1 MKKVILLFI
10 IQLFLFA
17 PRLQAQNFWEQ
28 LPFPDTLDISC
39 VAFNQAGDIFVT
51 TGAEYVTNGV
61 FRSTDEGQT
70 WEVLLTNG
78 NFGVGQ
84 IAINDSGDIYLSKDG
99 IGQFLASYDNGNTW
113 IQKPYPLIVG
123 ASKICFQGV
132 DTILVASGKDDGVIL
147 LRTPDRG
154 TTWETI
160 FETNHHVSESISDIA
175 IAPDGTIYIS
185 MMCFIANQG
194 GVYKSTD
201 NGSTWQ
207 YVGLINKQI
216 LDLELNA
223 AGDLYIGVFSG
234 FVGSGGIFVM
244 RHNSSIIDTCLYGPM
259 ANGLVVN
266 PAGHIYAGIGWP
278 DGVIVSK
285 DNGLTFEFENSG
297 LPAFPMGQ
305 LEIDHQN
312 FIYAQVDMPSPILF
326 RTVDPTYVSINK
338 PLYLV
343 NKDLLHFYPN
353 PAFDNITVEVGGRAI
368 SDGCYKL
375 FLFQPDSRSV
385 ICKEVAVSGN
395 RFQLT
400 LEQLTYG
407 TYLVRLQSEAEVY
420 FGTLIKI

>member
-1 MKKVILLFI
+1 MKKIILLFI

-17 PRLQAQNFWEQ
+17 PRLQAQNYWEQ
-28 LPFPDTLDISC
+28 LPFPDTINIANLA
-39 VAFNQAGDIFVT
+39 VNNQGYIFVGT
-51 TGAEYVTNGV
+51 VSSNTNGI
-61 FRSTDEGQT
+61 FRSTDQGQT
-70 WEVLLTNG
+70 WAHVLNTGSFQIYSLGISDSGYLYISTNG
-78 NFGVGQ
+78 VSNF
-84 IAINDSGDIYLSKDG
+84 Y
-99 IGQFLASYDNGNTW
+99 ASYDNGNTW
-113 IQKPYPLIVG
+113 QPLPYPLIAG
-123 ASKICFQGV
+123 ASRIYCIGV
-132 DTILVASGKDDGVIL
+132 DTLLVASGTGNGVLL

-154 TTWETI
+154 ITWDTLFTTN
-160 FETNHHVSESISDIA
+160 NHPGEYISDIA
-175 IAPDGTIYIS
+175 IAPDGTIYFC
-185 MMCFIANQG
+185 MMCYFPNQG

-223 AGDLYIGVFSG
+223 VGDLYIGVFSG

-312 FIYAQVDMPSPILF
+312 YIYAQVDMPSPILF

-343 NKDLLHFYPN
+343 NKNLLHFYPN

-368 SDGCYKL
+368 SNGCYKL

-385 ICKEVAVSGN
+385 TCKEVAITGN
-395 RFQLT
+395 RFQLH
-400 LEQLTYG
+400 LEHLTNG
-407 TYLVRLQSEAEVY
+407 TYLVRLQINSEVY